1 MYRVKHKL
9 DGTEYAIKKI
19 PIRSDGIDSVKN
31 YLSEVKT
38 FASLNHSNIVQY
50 KAAWLELGAPKS
62 DKAILDNIS
71 ESECFLSDKDIPRK
85 DGHIADTLLDTHS
98 ELMSELRKHES
109 SEFEVKFES
118 DSLASVKHYAHSNDN
133 LSTHQ
138 PRKRCEKRNSV
149 SEGGNAIC
157 TLDFHE
163 IQKLA
168 AREHPKWAT
177 LYIQMA
183 LCQSTLKQWLEK
195 RNLSDDFKVDK
206 TTLVDVNGQVRNDT
220 IMEILRQLLRGM
232 YMLFLLFLREC
243 NIII

>member
-1 MYRVKHKL
+1 MKHKL
-9 DGTEYAIKKI
+9 DGTEYAVKKI
-19 PIRSDGIDSVKN
+19 PIRSDGIECVKT

-50 KAAWLELGAPKS
+50 KAAWLELRSPKN
-62 DKAILDNIS
+62 DHAILDNIS
-71 ESECFLSDKDIPRK
+71 ESECFVTNRDAPCKYE
-85 DGHIADTLLDTHS
+85 HIADVLRAHLDS
-98 ELMSELRKHES
+98 LSLRKEES
-109 SEFEVKFES
+109 SDFEVKFES
-118 DSLASVKHYAHSNDN
+118 NSLADVKHYAHSNDN

-138 PRKRCEKRNSV
+138 SNKTSRQKRNSV

-168 AREHPKWAT
+168 ARDQPKWAT

-195 RNLSDDFKVDK
+195 RNLSDEVVVENE
-206 TTLVDVNGQVRNDT
+206 TALVSVSGQVRNDT

-232 YMLFLLFLREC
+232 CE
-243 NIII
+243 